1 MYPLTRLHA
10 RGSAVLD
17 GVATFSRSRV
27 SAAAALEDKI
37 RRRRTHAERAGSA
50 RDVRVCSDVLH
61 RPLLP
66 IEKWANFAALCRVR
80 REERKVLS
88 KNL

>member
-17 GVATFSRSRV
+17 GVATFSRCRV

-37 RRRRTHAERAGSA
+37 RRRRTHAERAGLA
-50 RDVRVCSDVLH
+50 RV
-61 RPLLP
+61 
-66 IEKWANFAALCRVR
+66 FAWVGWYRSHVSSHGK
-80 REERKVLS
+80 ERARI
-88 KNL
+88 